1 VPEQDSGFASRDPLK
16 TGFSNADRGHRNM
29 LAAAAASFRN
39 TRQAQG
45 RSSQAMRKPAPPQ
58 IKQDIREQTMDWYSI
73 VKFLHVVSAIL
84 WVGGGFVLFLL
95 GVLAERAGNIEDK
108 LLAMRA
114 SGQLGGRFFAPMSM
128 LTLVF
133 GLIMCGFWVGFT
145 ELWIV
150 IGLVGYATTF
160 SIGML
165 IFKPTGERMGAMVAK
180 DGVTPAVL
188 AIGQRMMSWAR
199 LDYAV
204 MLVIIADMVLKPTL
218 HDIGILAGM
227 AMVVALGAA
236 LAFGGSRQM
245 VPSAA

>member
-1 VPEQDSGFASRDPLK
+1 
-16 TGFSNADRGHRNM
+16 
-29 LAAAAASFRN
+29 
-39 TRQAQG
+39 
-45 RSSQAMRKPAPPQ
+45 
-58 IKQDIREQTMDWYSI
+58 MDWYSI
-73 VKFLHVVSAIL
+73 VKFLHIVSAVL

-108 LLAMRA
+108 LQAMRA

-133 GLIMCGFWVGFT
+133 GLVMCGFWVGFG

-165 IFKPTGERMGAMVAK
+165 IFKPTGERMGAMIAK

-188 AIGQRMMSWAR
+188 AIGQRMMNAAR
-199 LDYAV
+199 FDYAV
-204 MLVIIADMVLKPTL
+204 MLVIVADMVLKPTV

-227 AMVVALGAA
+227 ALVILAGAA

>member
-1 VPEQDSGFASRDPLK
+1 LGSLRKPDFRAD
-16 TGFSNADRGHRNM
+16 DRGSETCRLLPRHRSETRATQK
-29 LAAAAASFRN
+29 AAPSERCAN
-39 TRQAQG
+39 TR
-45 RSSQAMRKPAPPQ
+45 RQ
-58 IKQDIREQTMDWYSI
+58 IKQDIQEQTMDWYSI
-73 VKFLHVVSAIL
+73 VKFLHIVSAVL

-108 LLAMRA
+108 LQAMRA

-133 GLIMCGFWVGFT
+133 GLVMCGFWVGFG

-165 IFKPTGERMGAMVAK
+165 IFKPTGERMGAMIAEQ
-180 DGVTPAVL
+180 GVTPAVL
-188 AIGQRMMSWAR
+188 AIGQRMMNWAR

-227 AMVVALGAA
+227 VMVVALGAA

-245 VPSAA
+245 VTSAA

>member
-1 VPEQDSGFASRDPLK
+1 
-16 TGFSNADRGHRNM
+16 
-29 LAAAAASFRN
+29 
-39 TRQAQG
+39 
-45 RSSQAMRKPAPPQ
+45 
-58 IKQDIREQTMDWYSI
+58 MDWYSI
-73 VKFLHVVSAIL
+73 VKFLHVVSAVL

-95 GVLAERAGNIEDK
+95 GMLAERAGNIEEK
-108 LLAMRA
+108 LQAMRA
-114 SGQLGGRFFAPMSM
+114 SGRLGSRFFAPMSM
-128 LTLVF
+128 LTLIF
-133 GLIMCGFWVGFT
+133 GLVMCAFWVGFS

-165 IFKPTGERMGAMVAK
+165 IFKPTGERIGGMIAK

-204 MLVIIADMVLKPTL
+204 MLAIIADMVLKPTV

-227 AMVVALGAA
+227 AMVIALGAA
-236 LAFGGSRQM
+236 LAFGGGRQLA
-245 VPSAA
+245 PSAA

>member
-1 VPEQDSGFASRDPLK
+1 
-16 TGFSNADRGHRNM
+16 
-29 LAAAAASFRN
+29 
-39 TRQAQG
+39 
-45 RSSQAMRKPAPPQ
+45 
-58 IKQDIREQTMDWYSI
+58 MDWYSI
-73 VKFLHVVSAIL
+73 VKFLHVVSAVL

-95 GVLAERAGNIEDK
+95 GMLAERAGNIEEK
-108 LLAMRA
+108 LQAMRA
-114 SGQLGGRFFAPMSM
+114 SGQLGSRFFAPMSM
-128 LTLVF
+128 LTLIF
-133 GLIMCGFWVGFT
+133 GLVMCAFWVGFS

-165 IFKPTGERMGAMVAK
+165 IFKPTGERIGGMIAK

-204 MLVIIADMVLKPTL
+204 MLAIIADMVLKPTV

-227 AMVVALGAA
+227 AMVIALGAA
-236 LAFGGSRQM
+236 LAFGGGRQLA
-245 VPSAA
+245 PSAA